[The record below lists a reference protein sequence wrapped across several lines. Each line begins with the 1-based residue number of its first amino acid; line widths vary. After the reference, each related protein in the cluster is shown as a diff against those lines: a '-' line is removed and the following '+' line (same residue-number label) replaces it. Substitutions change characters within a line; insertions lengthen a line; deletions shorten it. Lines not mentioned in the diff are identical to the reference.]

1 MLSFLLNHYPHIK
14 PEVVDEPLSH
24 HKCTFV
30 TVGIDVDYDAFDE
43 VKAMAKRLNAGLR
56 NSREQHELS

>member
-1 MLSFLLNHYPHIK
+1 MLCPQ
-14 PEVVDEPLSH
+14 VVDEPLSH

-43 VKAMAKRLNAGLR
+43 VKVMTKRLNAGLR
-56 NSREQHELS
+56 DSRVHHELS